1 MKEATLS
8 SVAPEVREIGY
19 IKSLRKFIVT
29 ARGLP
34 SCFNNQIVEFENGVL
49 GLVVGFREEEVDIL
63 VLGSSS
69 FLRLD
74 DEIYNKGQSFYLPAG
89 DAFLGRVVNSLSEPV
104 DGLGPIESSQ
114 VYPVFSDAP
123 GVIDRVPVHETFE
136 TGTIVLDALIP
147 IAKGQRQ
154 LFVGDRLSGKSSVA
168 IDAILNQRGKD
179 VLCIYCCIGKPYSN
193 LLKFL
198 DLFQEREVM
207 PYTIV
212 VSSVASTSVGEQYL
226 APYTAAMLG
235 EYFMHQGK
243 DVLVVFDD
251 LTRHAWAYR
260 QISLLLQRAPGREA
274 YPGDIFYIHSQL
286 VEKAGS
292 LKPELNGGSMTFFPI
307 AETLAGDITGYIPT
321 NLVSM
326 TDGQTYFDLNLFH
339 QGVKPAIDTGLSVSR
354 IGNIAQWPAM
364 RELSK
369 NLRLDYVR
377 YQELLRMTRLHAT
390 TLSKEAEQSLK
401 HGEVLTQLI
410 IQDKNQPVPMEEQI
424 IYLAAL
430 NLGVLDSL
438 SSFEVLS
445 FKKDFFKFIR
455 EDHPEVISE
464 LRDKKKVSEEMREKL
479 KASLKDYF
487 KKSLKK

>member
-1 MKEATLS
+1 
-8 SVAPEVREIGY
+8 
-19 IKSLRKFIVT
+19 
-29 ARGLP
+29 
-34 SCFNNQIVEFENGVL
+34 
-49 GLVVGFREEEVDIL
+49 
-63 VLGSSS
+63 
-69 FLRLD
+69 
-74 DEIYNKGQSFYLPAG
+74 
-89 DAFLGRVVNSLSEPV
+89 
-104 DGLGPIESSQ
+104 
-114 VYPVFSDAP
+114 
-123 GVIDRVPVHETFE
+123 
-136 TGTIVLDALIP
+136 
-147 IAKGQRQ
+147 
-154 LFVGDRLSGKSSVA
+154 
-168 IDAILNQRGKD
+168 
-179 VLCIYCCIGKPYSN
+179 
-193 LLKFL
+193 
-198 DLFQEREVM
+198 
-207 PYTIV
+207 
-212 VSSVASTSVGEQYL
+212 
-226 APYTAAMLG
+226 
-235 EYFMHQGK
+235 
-243 DVLVVFDD
+243 
-251 LTRHAWAYR
+251 
-260 QISLLLQRAPGREA
+260 
-274 YPGDIFYIHSQL
+274 
-286 VEKAGS
+286 
-292 LKPELNGGSMTFFPI
+292 MTFFPI

>member
-179 VLCIYCCIGKPYSN
+179 VLCIYCCIGKPYSS

-274 YPGDIFYIHSQL
+274 YPGDIFYIHSQ
-286 VEKAGS
+286 
-292 LKPELNGGSMTFFPI
+292 
-307 AETLAGDITGYIPT
+307 
-321 NLVSM
+321 
-326 TDGQTYFDLNLFH
+326 
-339 QGVKPAIDTGLSVSR
+339 
-354 IGNIAQWPAM
+354 
-364 RELSK
+364 
-369 NLRLDYVR
+369 
-377 YQELLRMTRLHAT
+377 
-390 TLSKEAEQSLK
+390 
-401 HGEVLTQLI
+401 
-410 IQDKNQPVPMEEQI
+410 
-424 IYLAAL
+424 
-430 NLGVLDSL
+430 
-438 SSFEVLS
+438 
-445 FKKDFFKFIR
+445 
-455 EDHPEVISE
+455 
-464 LRDKKKVSEEMREKL
+464 
-479 KASLKDYF
+479 
-487 KKSLKK
+487 